1 MTERIEE
8 LRSQLATQCVVVR
21 HCEDALRDAEN
32 RRKAMAS
39 ELLWHRTGI
48 GVGAVVRAPS
58 GTLYKVARVKP
69 WSDHGVVEVY
79 GHKATTSGGWCARQ
93 HYIGCSGSLEVI
105 EPAPEP
111 ES

>member
-48 GVGAVVRAPS
+48 GVGAVV
-58 GTLYKVARVKP
+58 
-69 WSDHGVVEVY
+69 
-79 GHKATTSGGWCARQ
+79 
-93 HYIGCSGSLEVI
+93 
-105 EPAPEP
+105 
-111 ES
+111 